1 MELSTFL
8 EFIYICLTFV
18 VTIFTL
24 DFLFYTIS
32 KVKPAIFTPLFASDF
47 ERCKW
52 LFNEIKIPYEV
63 KKYDNKHTTIYL
75 KSGCLSFDESGK
87 FKQ

>member
-1 MELSTFL
+1 MGLNTFL
-8 EFIYICLTFV
+8 EFLYFCLALV
-18 VTIFTL
+18 ISVFTL

-32 KVKPAIFTPLFASDF
+32 KVKPVIFTPLFASDF

-52 LFNEIKIPYEV
+52 LFSEIKIPYEV
-63 KKYDNKHTTIYL
+63 KKYNNKHTTIYL
-75 KSGCLSFDESGK
+75 KSGCLSFDEFGK